1 MYLVGTPFALK
12 EGVKDLKEREVDF
25 AGERVYV

>member
-1 MYLVGTPFALK
+1 MYLVGTSLALK

-25 AGERVYV
+25 AEARVYG